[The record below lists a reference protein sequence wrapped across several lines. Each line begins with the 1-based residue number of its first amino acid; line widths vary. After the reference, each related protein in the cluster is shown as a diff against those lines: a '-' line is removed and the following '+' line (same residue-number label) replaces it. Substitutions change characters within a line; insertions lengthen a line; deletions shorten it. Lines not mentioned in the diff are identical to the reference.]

1 MEQDEKRDAVV
12 TRAHRETRQL
22 RGQVEGEQERARAR
36 NEPIAIVGM
45 SCRFPGGSS
54 DPESYWRLLCD
65 GVDAVSEVPP
75 GRWNTDAVYDP
86 DPEALGKTYTRFGAF
101 LRDIDLF
108 DPVFFDISP
117 REARGMDPQQRLL
130 LEVSWEALERAG
142 QAPDKLRGSRTGAF
156 IGYGFDDFGRLI
168 HSGDRRRIDA
178 YNSLGTVRPMAAGR
192 LAYLLGLRG
201 PVLQVETSCSS
212 SLAAVHLACQ
222 SLRERECDLALVGA
236 VNLMLAPEPFI
247 ALSKVRALAPDG
259 RCKAFDARAN
269 GYGRAEG
276 CGVVVLKR
284 LSEAVAKGDHILAVL
299 RGSAINHDGRSN
311 GLTAPSGPA
320 QEQVIRMALE
330 RAEVAPHQVQ
340 YVETHGTGTSLGD
353 PIEVLALNRVMGE
366 GRAAENRLAIG
377 SVKTNVGHLEAA
389 AGMASLIKVV
399 LAIQHGQIPPH
410 LHLETLNPYVPWD
423 NVPLDIPTRLTPWPA
438 PPDGRRLAGVSS
450 FGMSGTNVHLVV
462 EEAPPPASKVL
473 AAVERPLHLLSL
485 SARDEAAL
493 AALVAKYAEFLKGH
507 PEANPA
513 DLCFTANT
521 GRSQFRCRRAVVGET
536 ARALGDRLVSS
547 PRVVPTRTGRV
558 AFLFTGQGGDL
569 AGVGSQLYQ
578 TQPVF
583 RRTLDRCDALL
594 RPQLEVPLL
603 EVIYGPSRQGSLLEQ
618 TAYAQPALFAL
629 QCALV
634 ELWRSWGVEPEM
646 VMGHSVGEY
655 AAAWTAGVFSLE
667 LGLQFVAG
675 RAKVM
680 QEKAIRGSM
689 AMVMADEDQV
699 TPLLQGL
706 EGRLALAA
714 LNGPRNTVIS
724 GESTAL
730 EQVLE
735 TLRSKGVRSQR
746 LAVSHAFH
754 SPLIEPALSDLARLA
769 GQVNFA
775 TPRLDLVSTLSG
787 QLETEGLSV
796 PDYWTRHARQPVC
809 FAKGMQ
815 TLHQEGGQIFIEIGP
830 QPVLL
835 AMGQRCL
842 PDGEGSWLPSLRA
855 GRPEWE
861 VILDSLSRLYEEGA
875 RIDWEGFDSEYVRRK
890 VDLPTYPFQRQSY
903 RVETPG
909 SKQGIAPLHPL
920 LDRMIR
926 SPELNATL
934 FETEFS
940 VEAQPLL
947 GEHRLYGDAV
957 SPGACQISL
966 ALGAV
971 NLLDSEKSDWILED
985 LMLPQALT
993 VPAGQKRTVHAL
1005 FNNAAD
1011 QEFQVVSSIP
1021 GEDGK
1026 EGHERAVHLTGR
1038 WSAAADEKASRSTED
1053 GMAVLSAWRE
1063 VCAQPI
1069 AMEAFYAGLAAAQ
1082 LELGASFRWLA
1093 EAWCSEAAPEVL
1105 ARLVCPEA
1113 VADASNYAVH
1123 PGLLD
1128 ACFQVAGLAESERG
1142 AVRLP
1147 FALAALQ
1154 VHRQP
1159 QGNAWW
1165 CHAQQRSTQ
1174 ASNTEPAWDI
1184 ELLDHQGALVLSI
1197 SGLQMRAASAQSV
1210 RGRRHEEW
1218 LQTPA
1223 WSPSATA
1230 VQNRTLPSC
1239 WLLAGAS
1246 VEFAARLKELAKVE
1260 TLSSAADFTSITAQ
1274 LEQIAAHHT
1283 SVGLVYQ
1290 TAEVVEQDAPAAA
1303 LASCSELLQLS
1314 QALLATTLE
1323 VRVFVVTQGTQCLVG
1338 DTAQPAVMAAGG
1350 SLWGLGRTLMQE
1362 EPRLNCVLVD
1372 LESNQPAAA
1381 QALLLAQELQA
1392 EQTSGAQVAWRR
1404 GKRYQASL
1412 QRYVATPHV
1421 SADGQP
1427 MRLRLSEY
1435 GSLDA
1440 LRYVPMVRRQPGP
1453 GEIEVRVTAAG
1464 VNLRD
1469 LLNSLGVLR
1478 DYYAEK
1484 LGIQHPDEVGLGLE
1498 CAGVV
1503 AAVGEGVTAFADGDR
1518 VMGVSGA
1525 EGAFAAYAYLPAHSA
1540 TKIPAGLSDLK
1551 AAALPLAYLTAWY
1564 ALVELAKLQAG
1575 ERVLIHA
1582 AAGGVGQ
1589 AAVQIAQLLGAEVIA
1604 TASPGKWELLRQ
1616 QGVTQVLNSRTL
1628 DFTGQVSA
1636 LTDGHGADVV
1646 LNSLNGD
1653 FIPASFAALGRGG
1666 RFVEIGKVGAWGA
1679 EQAEQ
1684 HRPDAAYF
1692 LFDLGEEI
1700 DRDRALGHRLW
1711 TSIVS
1716 HLETGKLRALP
1727 VTAFAAGEAVAALRT
1742 MQQAGH
1748 VGKLVVDFALPGP
1761 LAFPPEASYVVTGGL
1776 GGLGLQIAQELAAAG
1791 ARQLVLAGRSVIRT
1805 EAQRALLSQLV
1816 SDGVRVKVVQADV
1829 SDAAAAS
1836 ALIDHAAALG
1846 PLRGIVH
1853 AAGVIDDGTLATQTP
1868 ARFSGVMRPKA
1879 DGAWHLHL
1887 LTQHLELDFFVAFS
1901 SIASLVGSPGQSNY
1915 AAASGFL
1922 DGLMQARRN
1931 QGMPGLSI
1939 NWGPWAELGMAAQL
1953 GSQMQRQGIRLI
1965 TPRQG
1970 RQIFRDLLSQPVAQV
1985 AVVSRLR
1992 RQEIAESRPPDL
2004 RLALAE
2010 LEADQRA
2017 TRMEDYLRQELAGVL
2032 GLQNG
2037 STIGPRARFF
2047 DLGLDSL
2054 MTLELRNKL
2063 QKELDV
2069 KLHSTL
2075 LFDYPTL
2082 EVLTPHLLEELHLD
2096 AAPEVQP
2103 RSNGALAAAASPVH
2117 ESIAIVGMGC
2127 RLPGGSETPDAFWH
2141 QLVRGLDAV
2150 HPLSAQR
2157 ARDNRSRLGSQVP
2170 QGAFLD
2176 HVDGF
2181 DLAFFGVSP
2190 REGVV
2195 MDPAHRLLLETA
2207 WHALEDAGIVPAEL
2221 VNHEVG
2227 VFIGGGTSGY
2237 LKLVEA
2243 SEAGRGLYTATGN
2256 VPSTAAGRLSYFFGW
2271 TGPSM
2276 ALDTA
2281 CSSSLVAI
2289 HLACQSLL
2297 RGECSAAIAGGV
2309 SVIVGDDFT
2318 EMFANAGMLSRD
2330 ARCKTFDADANG
2342 YVRGEGV
2349 GIVVL
2354 KRLAD
2359 AQRDGDRILAVVRG
2373 STINQ
2378 DGASGGLTVPNGP
2391 SQERLVRRALAVA
2404 GVQPSEVGY
2413 IEAHGTGTQLGD
2425 PIEVRALGKVFAERG
2440 RPLYIGSVK
2449 TNVGHLEFAAG
2460 VTGLIKLVLSVQN
2473 GLIPPH
2479 MHLRTP
2485 SPQIDWASLPVEV
2498 PTVLT
2503 PWPAQLPRVG
2513 GVSSFGFSGTNAHV
2527 VVSAPPPESHA
2538 GKSAVEPSFHLL
2550 TVAAKDAAA
2559 LAAYIRSHA
2568 DFLAD
2573 HPDVDLG
2580 DFTHT
2585 ARVGRSHFHHRLS
2598 LVADSV
2604 QTLCRQLAQ
2613 IATGEHADAAQQ
2625 GIAGPT
2631 APSIAWLFTGQGSQ
2645 YAGMGKELYAACPAF
2660 RRLLEECDTLMR
2672 AEVNQSV
2679 LEIMHS
2685 TGKESAQRLDEEQYT
2700 QPALF
2705 VIEYAL
2711 AMLWRSWGIHPH
2723 VLVGHGVG
2731 EVAAACVA
2739 GVFSLRDG
2747 LRLVA
2752 ARGRLMAALS
2762 QGGIS
2767 AEVRA
2772 DEGRAERWATAY
2784 QEGFNSTAPFSM
2796 EARHRPIDAEGPGE
2810 SDAIRGIGRRLAA
2823 DGSELDR
2830 RSVSHALNPPLMESM
2845 LKAFGQ
2851 VADSISY
2858 RQPVLRLISNVTG
2871 RLADDEIAS
2880 AAYWVRHVGRP
2891 ARFEESVSTLNEQGV
2906 KVFMEIGPG
2915 STLIDRCFDARGVS
2929 AEAVALVPS
2938 LRSGQSELKQLLTS
2952 LGELFVRG
2960 VMIDWRGV
2968 DRDYLRRKISMPVY
2982 PFQHQRCWVDVAP
2995 RPVPLSPAV
3004 EKTYPLLGQRLS
3016 SPLEQLQFAAQL
3028 SAAVPAFLSDHRLR
3042 GVPVLPVSALVE
3054 MMLAASR
3061 HFTSSQALCIRDLEM
3076 LELLTLSESEFSTVQ
3091 LVLTPQE
3098 GQSGTLQVSSRIA
3111 GAKEWVLHAKAKLHE
3126 DRAALAPLDVEHL
3139 RKSCSAEVAVADLYA
3154 WWRRQGLEYGPS
3166 FQVIDQLWRGENE
3179 VLARLVLPE
3188 HLCAGAADYLL
3199 HPVLLNACFQAS
3211 AILLPAEEGPYLP
3224 VGIEQLE
3231 WRQSPQTC
3239 IWVHVRRLE
3248 SSEKSWRADL
3258 SLFSSEGEV
3267 VLHAKGAAFRRATSQ
3282 GITTESANSYEVSW
3296 QPALGTPEA
3305 DPTKPGRWLILS
3317 DTLGAGQELADFLQK
3332 RGDSVTLASA
3342 GENYALLAADRYQVR
3357 AEATEDFDRL
3367 LGECAGAEGLKGVVQ
3382 LWGLDST
3389 FAPELTPQS
3398 LQAEL
3403 ALSCGGTMHLVQ
3415 ALGRQRISE
3424 VPRLWVVTRGAQP
3437 AGPVPIEIDAAQAS
3451 LWGLGR
3457 TIALEYPALRC
3468 TLLDLDPEG
3477 GNPRSA
3483 WEEICADGKESQLA
3497 WRQSGRYVARLT
3509 QVREE
3514 ERRLV
3519 VSREGRLSVQRDRT
3533 YLITGGLG
3541 ALGIRVAQWLAE
3553 LGAQHLVLC
3562 GRRGLGSDEVRQSIV
3577 HIEGQGVQVRVVQ
3590 ADVSVEADV
3599 RQVISLIKEG
3609 MPPLSGIIH
3618 AAGVLEDGVL
3628 QHQTWE
3634 RFAKVLSPKVAG
3646 AWNLHVAT
3654 HGQRLDFFVCF
3665 SSAVAIMG
3673 AAGQGNYAAANAFMD
3688 GLMHLRRAQALPG
3701 LAVNWGPWEGA
3712 GMASGF
3718 DQEERGVRALSPG
3731 SALQALKLALEA
3743 GLAQAAIFVAEWP
3756 RYLQNFAETPAFL
3769 AAFDEKGSSAPARV
3783 VQTLREELER
3793 EPNRQAVEERLRSYV
3808 RAQVARILEM
3818 PSSTQ
3823 IGTGQRLF
3831 DLGLDSLMALELA
3844 NSLRLSMGHAL
3855 PATVIFDYP
3864 TVEALV
3870 GYLADLVL
3878 KAPPRD
3884 TAVAAGE
3891 APDALA
3897 VYIEGLDELSESD
3910 VQKALRGK

>member
-168 HSGDRRRIDA
+168 HSGDRQRIDA

-212 SLAAVHLACQ
+212 SLAAAHLACQ

-410 LHLETLNPYVPWD
+410 LHLETLNPYVPWH

-450 FGMSGTNVHLVV
+450 FGMSGTNVHLIV

-594 RPQLEVPLL
+594 RPHLEVPLL
-603 EVIYGPSRQGSLLEQ
+603 EVLYGPSQQVLLLEQ
-618 TAYAQPALFAL
+618 TAYAEPSLFAL

-667 LGLQFVAG
+667 QGLQFVAG
-675 RAKVM
+675 RAKLM
-680 QEKAIRGSM
+680 QEKATRGSM
-689 AMVMADEDQV
+689 ALVMAGEEQV
-699 TPLLQGL
+699 TPLLDGL

-714 LNGPRNTVIS
+714 VNGAQHTVIS
-724 GESTAL
+724 GESRAL

-735 TLRSKGVRSQR
+735 TLRSEGIRGQR

-754 SPLIEPALSDLARLA
+754 SPLIEPALSGLARLA

-775 TPRLDLVSTLSG
+775 TPRLGLVSSLSG

-815 TLHQEGGQIFIEIGP
+815 TLYQEGCQVFIEIGP
-830 QPVLL
+830 QPVLS

-861 VILDSLSRLYEEGA
+861 VILDSLSRLYEGGA
-875 RIDWEGFDSEYVRRK
+875 RIDWEGFDQGYVRRK

-903 RVETPG
+903 
-909 SKQGIAPLHPL
+909 
-920 LDRMIR
+920 
-926 SPELNATL
+926 
-934 FETEFS
+934 
-940 VEAQPLL
+940 
-947 GEHRLYGDAV
+947 
-957 SPGACQISL
+957 
-966 ALGAV
+966 
-971 NLLDSEKSDWILED
+971 
-985 LMLPQALT
+985 
-993 VPAGQKRTVHAL
+993 
-1005 FNNAAD
+1005 
-1011 QEFQVVSSIP
+1011 
-1021 GEDGK
+1021 
-1026 EGHERAVHLTGR
+1026 
-1038 WSAAADEKASRSTED
+1038 
-1053 GMAVLSAWRE
+1053 
-1063 VCAQPI
+1063 
-1069 AMEAFYAGLAAAQ
+1069 
-1082 LELGASFRWLA
+1082 
-1093 EAWCSEAAPEVL
+1093 
-1105 ARLVCPEA
+1105 
-1113 VADASNYAVH
+1113 
-1123 PGLLD
+1123 
-1128 ACFQVAGLAESERG
+1128 
-1142 AVRLP
+1142 
-1147 FALAALQ
+1147 
-1154 VHRQP
+1154 
-1159 QGNAWW
+1159 
-1165 CHAQQRSTQ
+1165 
-1174 ASNTEPAWDI
+1174 
-1184 ELLDHQGALVLSI
+1184 
-1197 SGLQMRAASAQSV
+1197 
-1210 RGRRHEEW
+1210 
-1218 LQTPA
+1218 
-1223 WSPSATA
+1223 
-1230 VQNRTLPSC
+1230 
-1239 WLLAGAS
+1239 
-1246 VEFAARLKELAKVE
+1246 
-1260 TLSSAADFTSITAQ
+1260 
-1274 LEQIAAHHT
+1274 
-1283 SVGLVYQ
+1283 
-1290 TAEVVEQDAPAAA
+1290 
-1303 LASCSELLQLS
+1303 
-1314 QALLATTLE
+1314 
-1323 VRVFVVTQGTQCLVG
+1323 
-1338 DTAQPAVMAAGG
+1338 
-1350 SLWGLGRTLMQE
+1350 
-1362 EPRLNCVLVD
+1362 
-1372 LESNQPAAA
+1372 
-1381 QALLLAQELQA
+1381 
-1392 EQTSGAQVAWRR
+1392 
-1404 GKRYQASL
+1404 
-1412 QRYVATPHV
+1412 
-1421 SADGQP
+1421 
-1427 MRLRLSEY
+1427 
-1435 GSLDA
+1435 
-1440 LRYVPMVRRQPGP
+1440 
-1453 GEIEVRVTAAG
+1453 
-1464 VNLRD
+1464 
-1469 LLNSLGVLR
+1469 
-1478 DYYAEK
+1478 
-1484 LGIQHPDEVGLGLE
+1484 
-1498 CAGVV
+1498 
-1503 AAVGEGVTAFADGDR
+1503 
-1518 VMGVSGA
+1518 
-1525 EGAFAAYAYLPAHSA
+1525 
-1540 TKIPAGLSDLK
+1540 
-1551 AAALPLAYLTAWY
+1551 
-1564 ALVELAKLQAG
+1564 
-1575 ERVLIHA
+1575 
-1582 AAGGVGQ
+1582 
-1589 AAVQIAQLLGAEVIA
+1589 
-1604 TASPGKWELLRQ
+1604 
-1616 QGVTQVLNSRTL
+1616 
-1628 DFTGQVSA
+1628 
-1636 LTDGHGADVV
+1636 
-1646 LNSLNGD
+1646 
-1653 FIPASFAALGRGG
+1653 
-1666 RFVEIGKVGAWGA
+1666 
-1679 EQAEQ
+1679 
-1684 HRPDAAYF
+1684 
-1692 LFDLGEEI
+1692 
-1700 DRDRALGHRLW
+1700 
-1711 TSIVS
+1711 
-1716 HLETGKLRALP
+1716 
-1727 VTAFAAGEAVAALRT
+1727 
-1742 MQQAGH
+1742 
-1748 VGKLVVDFALPGP
+1748 
-1761 LAFPPEASYVVTGGL
+1761 
-1776 GGLGLQIAQELAAAG
+1776 
-1791 ARQLVLAGRSVIRT
+1791 
-1805 EAQRALLSQLV
+1805 
-1816 SDGVRVKVVQADV
+1816 
-1829 SDAAAAS
+1829 
-1836 ALIDHAAALG
+1836 
-1846 PLRGIVH
+1846 
-1853 AAGVIDDGTLATQTP
+1853 
-1868 ARFSGVMRPKA
+1868 
-1879 DGAWHLHL
+1879 
-1887 LTQHLELDFFVAFS
+1887 
-1901 SIASLVGSPGQSNY
+1901 
-1915 AAASGFL
+1915 
-1922 DGLMQARRN
+1922 
-1931 QGMPGLSI
+1931 
-1939 NWGPWAELGMAAQL
+1939 
-1953 GSQMQRQGIRLI
+1953 
-1965 TPRQG
+1965 
-1970 RQIFRDLLSQPVAQV
+1970 
-1985 AVVSRLR
+1985 
-1992 RQEIAESRPPDL
+1992 
-2004 RLALAE
+2004 
-2010 LEADQRA
+2010 
-2017 TRMEDYLRQELAGVL
+2017 
-2032 GLQNG
+2032 
-2037 STIGPRARFF
+2037 
-2047 DLGLDSL
+2047 
-2054 MTLELRNKL
+2054 
-2063 QKELDV
+2063 
-2069 KLHSTL
+2069 
-2075 LFDYPTL
+2075 
-2082 EVLTPHLLEELHLD
+2082 
-2096 AAPEVQP
+2096 
-2103 RSNGALAAAASPVH
+2103 
-2117 ESIAIVGMGC
+2117 
-2127 RLPGGSETPDAFWH
+2127 
-2141 QLVRGLDAV
+2141 
-2150 HPLSAQR
+2150 
-2157 ARDNRSRLGSQVP
+2157 
-2170 QGAFLD
+2170 
-2176 HVDGF
+2176 
-2181 DLAFFGVSP
+2181 
-2190 REGVV
+2190 
-2195 MDPAHRLLLETA
+2195 
-2207 WHALEDAGIVPAEL
+2207 
-2221 VNHEVG
+2221 
-2227 VFIGGGTSGY
+2227 
-2237 LKLVEA
+2237 
-2243 SEAGRGLYTATGN
+2243 
-2256 VPSTAAGRLSYFFGW
+2256 
-2271 TGPSM
+2271 
-2276 ALDTA
+2276 
-2281 CSSSLVAI
+2281 
-2289 HLACQSLL
+2289 
-2297 RGECSAAIAGGV
+2297 
-2309 SVIVGDDFT
+2309 
-2318 EMFANAGMLSRD
+2318 
-2330 ARCKTFDADANG
+2330 
-2342 YVRGEGV
+2342 
-2349 GIVVL
+2349 
-2354 KRLAD
+2354 
-2359 AQRDGDRILAVVRG
+2359 
-2373 STINQ
+2373 
-2378 DGASGGLTVPNGP
+2378 
-2391 SQERLVRRALAVA
+2391 
-2404 GVQPSEVGY
+2404 
-2413 IEAHGTGTQLGD
+2413 
-2425 PIEVRALGKVFAERG
+2425 
-2440 RPLYIGSVK
+2440 
-2449 TNVGHLEFAAG
+2449 
-2460 VTGLIKLVLSVQN
+2460 
-2473 GLIPPH
+2473 
-2479 MHLRTP
+2479 
-2485 SPQIDWASLPVEV
+2485 
-2498 PTVLT
+2498 
-2503 PWPAQLPRVG
+2503 
-2513 GVSSFGFSGTNAHV
+2513 
-2527 VVSAPPPESHA
+2527 
-2538 GKSAVEPSFHLL
+2538 
-2550 TVAAKDAAA
+2550 
-2559 LAAYIRSHA
+2559 
-2568 DFLAD
+2568 
-2573 HPDVDLG
+2573 
-2580 DFTHT
+2580 
-2585 ARVGRSHFHHRLS
+2585 
-2598 LVADSV
+2598 
-2604 QTLCRQLAQ
+2604 
-2613 IATGEHADAAQQ
+2613 
-2625 GIAGPT
+2625 
-2631 APSIAWLFTGQGSQ
+2631 
-2645 YAGMGKELYAACPAF
+2645 
-2660 RRLLEECDTLMR
+2660 
-2672 AEVNQSV
+2672 
-2679 LEIMHS
+2679 
-2685 TGKESAQRLDEEQYT
+2685 
-2700 QPALF
+2700 
-2705 VIEYAL
+2705 
-2711 AMLWRSWGIHPH
+2711 
-2723 VLVGHGVG
+2723 
-2731 EVAAACVA
+2731 
-2739 GVFSLRDG
+2739 
-2747 LRLVA
+2747 
-2752 ARGRLMAALS
+2752 
-2762 QGGIS
+2762 
-2767 AEVRA
+2767 
-2772 DEGRAERWATAY
+2772 
-2784 QEGFNSTAPFSM
+2784 
-2796 EARHRPIDAEGPGE
+2796 
-2810 SDAIRGIGRRLAA
+2810 
-2823 DGSELDR
+2823 
-2830 RSVSHALNPPLMESM
+2830 
-2845 LKAFGQ
+2845 
-2851 VADSISY
+2851 
-2858 RQPVLRLISNVTG
+2858 
-2871 RLADDEIAS
+2871 
-2880 AAYWVRHVGRP
+2880 
-2891 ARFEESVSTLNEQGV
+2891 
-2906 KVFMEIGPG
+2906 
-2915 STLIDRCFDARGVS
+2915 
-2929 AEAVALVPS
+2929 
-2938 LRSGQSELKQLLTS
+2938 
-2952 LGELFVRG
+2952 
-2960 VMIDWRGV
+2960 
-2968 DRDYLRRKISMPVY
+2968 
-2982 PFQHQRCWVDVAP
+2982 WVDVAP
-2995 RPVPLSPAV
+2995 RPVPVGHPSV
-3004 EKTYPLLGQRLS
+3004 EKTSPLLGQRLS
-3016 SPLEQLQFAAQL
+3016 SPLEQLQFAVQL
-3028 SAAVPAFLSDHRLR
+3028 SAAVPAFLNDHRLR
-3042 GVPVLPVSALVE
+3042 GMPVLPVSALVE
-3054 MMLAASR
+3054 MMLAAGR
-3061 HFTSSQALCIRDLEM
+3061 QFTSSQALCIREFEM
-3076 LELLTLSESEFSTVQ
+3076 LHPLTLSESEFSMVQ
-3091 LVLTPQE
+3091 LILTPE
-3098 GQSGTLQVSSRIA
+3098 KGQSGGTLQVSSHVA
-3111 GAKEWVLHAKAKLHE
+3111 GAKEWVPHAKAKLHE
-3126 DRAALAPLDVEHL
+3126 DRAALARLDVEDL

-3154 WWRRQGLEYGPS
+3154 WWGRQGLEYGPS

-3282 GITTESANSYEVSW
+3282 GITTESANSYEISW

-3317 DTLGAGQELADFLQK
+3317 DTLGAGEELADFLQK

-3382 LWGLDST
+3382 LWGLDSA
-3389 FAPELTPQS
+3389 FAPESTPQS

-3437 AGPVPIEIDAAQAS
+3437 AGPVPTEIDAAQAS

-3808 RAQVARILEM
+3808 RAQVARVLEM
-3818 PSSTQ
+3818 PSSMQ

-3844 NSLRLSMGHAL
+3844 NILRLSMGHAL

-3878 KAPPRD
+3878 KAPPRK

-3891 APDALA
+3891 VPDALA